1 MNAGRHLRALRPA
14 LTALTAAVTL
24 ALLLSFTAPAA
35 HAAAP
40 AVRDRH
46 LPTWAEIDALY
57 DGFENGTRGTGTQR
71 GTFVLERNCLTYD
84 DGPTAPKG
92 RFADYYGAFGS
103 IPVHAGY
110 EQPSVLIQSF
120 STAKAA
126 QKAWTAQRAWIDH
139 CDGKAVE
146 DRIGDTSEFDRIPL
160 RGLGDKRVA
169 LRWDRMTPIT
179 GDDPW
184 YSSTLD
190 LWVRDGKHL
199 VNIHVRQDV
208 EGAVP
213 SKPKAVALARLTLN
227 RLP

>member
-1 MNAGRHLRALRPA
+1 MHAGRHLLRALHPTLA
-14 LTALTAAVTL
+14 AAVTL
-24 ALLLSFTAPAA
+24 SLLLPFTAPAA

-57 DGFENGTRGTGTQR
+57 DGFENGTRQTATQR
-71 GTFVLERNCLTYD
+71 GTFVLERNCLEYD
-84 DGPTAPKG
+84 AGPAAAKG

-120 STAKAA
+120 NTAKAA

-139 CDGKAVE
+139 CDGKTVE
-146 DRIGDTSEFDRIPL
+146 NRIGDTNEFDRIPL
-160 RGLGDKRVA
+160 GGLGDKRVA

-190 LWVRDGKHL
+190 LWIRDGRFL
-199 VNIHVRQDV
+199 VDVHVRQDV

-213 SKPKAVALARLTLN
+213 SKPKAVALARLTLS